1 MRKKYN
7 NHLLFICL
15 PSLLVTDVETIF
27 VTIWAE
33 MEEKEREALRYIH
46 IYIYISIDSNVR

>member
-7 NHLLFICL
+7 NHILFICL
-15 PSLLVTDVETIF
+15 PSLLVTDIETIF
-27 VTIWAE
+27 VTIWTE

>member
-1 MRKKYN
+1 MRRKYN

-27 VTIWAE
+27 VTIWTE
-33 MEEKEREALRYIH
+33 MEEKERGVK
-46 IYIYISIDSNVR
+46 IYTYTYISIDSNAR